1 MDKHRIVVIIPAYN
15 ESATIQNVIKQ
26 VLPYGIP
33 VVIDD
38 RSNDKTALL
47 ALKAGAIVVKNRKKL
62 GYDGALNSGFLKA
75 IKLRAKVI
83 ITMDADGQHNPSLI
97 PKFIDAIISGADI
110 VIGIRNR
117 KQRFAEYLF
126 AWYSSYRFGVRD
138 PLCGIKAYKIELYK
152 ALGFFDSYQSIGTE
166 LMLHAL
172 KNGCKFSQ
180 IKFNLIERNDKPRFG
195 NAFNANCKIIRAM
208 FLSIF
213 RLE

>member
-1 MDKHRIVVIIPAYN
+1 MDRHRIVILIPAYN

-26 VLPYGIP
+26 VIPYGIP

-38 RSNDKTALL
+38 GSIDKTAVL
-47 ALKAGAIVVKNRKKL
+47 ALKGGAIVVKNKKKL
-62 GYDGALNSGFLKA
+62 GYDGALNSGFIKA
-75 IKLRAKVI
+75 IKLRAKLI
-83 ITMDADGQHNPSLI
+83 ITIDADGQHDPLLI

-126 AWYSSYRFGVRD
+126 AWYCSFRFGVED
-138 PLCGIKAYKIELYK
+138 PLCGIKAYRIELYK

-172 KNGCKFSQ
+172 KNGRKFSQ
-180 IKFNLIERNDKPRFG
+180 IEFNLIERKDQPRFG
-195 NAFNANCKIIRAM
+195 NVFNSNCKIIRAM
-208 FLSIF
+208 FLSVF
-213 RLE
+213 RLR